1 MQCSNYFNLNVETA
15 DGKRQTATFH
25 LPSNLEHRTSNLSH
39 AASVKIKH
47 VRIIW
52 QPFRA
57 NEHLTGEIMIYG
69 YKEDRYEICLI
80 SFIRG
85 FYTILYLKQG

>member
-1 MQCSNYFNLNVETA
+1 MQCSNYFNLNVETEDGRRQTA
-15 DGKRQTATFH
+15 DGKRQSSNVNISF
-25 LPSNLEHRTSNLSH
+25 NLELRTSNIEPRTSNLSH

-52 QPFRA
+52 QPFQA

-69 YKEDRYEICLI
+69 YKEVR
-80 SFIRG
+80 
-85 FYTILYLKQG
+85 